1 MRGSYR
7 LSALGAALAFVLLL
21 ATPAAA
27 LKLLPF
33 KAAIVVSPSS
43 AAAKGGAVQVFRL
56 ENNTNG
62 AVAVEVYAE
71 TWDVDADGVETNQ
84 PAKNLFSIFPAQLV
98 VPPRESRAV
107 RVVWLGEAPAR
118 EKAFRLVA
126 AQLPVDLKDAAADGA
141 AVRFLLRFKA
151 ALYIRP
157 AQDVKS
163 DIRAETAEIL
173 PDGRLRLMLHNR
185 GNAHALLRRPRLTLV
200 LATGQQVTLPESA
213 LKPLEGENIHAGAQR
228 LFTLAGLPSLPQ
240 GAAVARAEFAYDG
253 MF

>member
-1 MRGSYR
+1 MRCFYG
-7 LSALGAALAFVLLL
+7 LAVFGAALALILPAV
-21 ATPAAA
+21 APAAA

-33 KAAIVVSPSS
+33 KAAIAVTPA

-71 TWDVDADGVETNQ
+71 TWDVDAAGVETNQ
-84 PAKNLFSIFPAQLV
+84 SAKALFSIFPAQLV

-228 LFTLAGLPSLPQ
+228 LFTLAWLPSLPQ